1 LKSTFRTE
9 YGKIED
15 PDLKRFVDVLK
26 LNNYSIPL
34 MIRYMLTL
42 KKVMQVTGK
51 PLKDAT
57 KQDIERVVSELKK
70 MKPNTRDTELKQIKV
85 FYRWLRTGSLERGQP
100 YPPEVAWIKSS
111 IKRNEIKEPEILTED
126 EVKRMIDA
134 ANSLRDKAFIAVLYE
149 GGLGIG
155 EILPIKVKDI
165 SFDEYGAKIIVS
177 GKTGPRIVR
186 LIT

>member
-1 LKSTFRTE
+1 LKNTFRTE

-57 KQDIERVVSELKK
+57 KQDIERVVSELIK

-100 YPPEVAWIKSS
+100 YPPEVA
-111 IKRNEIKEPEILTED
+111 
-126 EVKRMIDA
+126 
-134 ANSLRDKAFIAVLYE
+134 
-149 GGLGIG
+149 
-155 EILPIKVKDI
+155 
-165 SFDEYGAKIIVS
+165 
-177 GKTGPRIVR
+177 
-186 LIT
+186 